1 MRSLR
6 RRQSQEIGSSVIV
19 MFSMSQ
25 HKNFHPSEALL
36 ATTAHARRTSQTPH
50 QSNHACRRPPS
61 RCIPKKQQHRS
72 ALFSGDMTQSGCGHL
87 LRHGRHGP
95 STRRRPA
102 VSAQGR
108 RARVGG
114 SLLRPPRPAAGRL
127 NARGLCTR
135 PALPGSAA
143 GVAAA
148 AAAVAAAAAAS
159 RRRRRRRRSRRR
171 KNFPAGPDA
180 RPPAASGKSE
190 SSAAAAA
197 GRRST
202 ASSAS
207 ESVAASPTLP
217 PPTSPPPA
225 WPLVRVDTAAASEL
239 LFCGL
244 GGMLVEFEAPNRR
257 CPRV

>member
-1 MRSLR
+1 M
-6 RRQSQEIGSSVIV
+6 IV

-114 SLLRPPRPAAGRL
+114 SLLRPLRLAAGRL

-171 KNFPAGPDA
+171 KNSPPGRMRGPRPHRGSPSRPRRRRPAGALQHHLRLSPW
-180 RPPAASGKSE
+180 RRRRLYHPQLHRHPPG
-190 SSAAAAA
+190 
-197 GRRST
+197 
-202 ASSAS
+202 
-207 ESVAASPTLP
+207 L
-217 PPTSPPPA
+217 
-225 WPLVRVDTAAASEL
+225 W
-239 LFCGL
+239 CG
-244 GGMLVEFEAPNRR
+244 
-257 CPRV
+257 